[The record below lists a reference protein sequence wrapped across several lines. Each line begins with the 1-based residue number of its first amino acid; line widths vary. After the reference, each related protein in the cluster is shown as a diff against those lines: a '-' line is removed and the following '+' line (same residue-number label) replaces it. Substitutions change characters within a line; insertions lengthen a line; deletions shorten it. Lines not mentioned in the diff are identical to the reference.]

1 MHKLIFSVLPRT
13 IQVGRYMQK
22 QPGFFD
28 SRFGLEGFSKIGD
41 MERTGIDGKLTR
53 TEIFGQI
60 SVFLGGALYF

>member
-28 SRFGLEGFSKIGD
+28 SRFGLEGVSKIGD
-41 MERTGIDGKLTR
+41 LE
-53 TEIFGQI
+53 
-60 SVFLGGALYF
+60 SA